1 MKQKPKILII
11 EDNKFNHPLYRDA
24 FEQAGFEVV
33 ISDDAEGQ
41 LPDAVNTIQP
51 DIISMDLMIGKEGVE
66 MERDGFSAIE
76 ALKSDVRT
84 HDVPIIVFSSF
95 FEEGKVKRAHKL
107 GAVDF
112 INSAGMSI
120 REVPQQFLKYLKNP
134 KEYEPSHPL
143 FR

>member
-1 MKQKPKILII
+1 MEHKPKILIV

-33 ISDDAEGQ
+33 ISDDAEGY
-41 LPDAVNTIQP
+41 LPEAVNIVKP
-51 DIISMDLMIGKEGVE
+51 DIISMDLMIGKEG
-66 MERDGFSAIE
+66 MDTERDGFSAIE
-76 ALKSDVRT
+76 ALKSDLRT
-84 HDVPIIVFSSF
+84 HDIPIIVFSSF
-95 FEEGKVKRAHKL
+95 FEEGKVRRAREL

-120 REVPQQFLKYLKNP
+120 REVPKQFLLYLENSKGY
-134 KEYEPSHPL
+134 KPSHPL